1 MDKTRR
7 LNIRFSDSEMDE
19 LNAVGEVLGLTTSA
33 ALRFLIHEKYRA
45 LGIATTSA
53 PVKPAPKK
61 RRRTAP

>member
-19 LNAVGEVLGLTTSA
+19 LEAVSEFLGLTSSA

-45 LGIATTSA
+45 LGTASTSA
-53 PVKPAPKK
+53 SAKPAKKK
-61 RRRTAP
+61 RRAGS